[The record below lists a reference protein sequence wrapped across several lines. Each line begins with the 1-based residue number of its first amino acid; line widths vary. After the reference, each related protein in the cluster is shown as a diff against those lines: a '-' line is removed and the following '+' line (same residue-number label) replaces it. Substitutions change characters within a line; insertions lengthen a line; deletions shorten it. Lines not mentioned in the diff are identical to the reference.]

1 LSIRGWCGDPF
12 LITKPVA
19 ALCKLNATTHVPTTG
34 RFQRDHV
41 RAYTDEGI
49 GGAASVRHRSSGSRL
64 DLDQMLALLPPS
76 ALQEE
81 SPQEFMSEEEPT

>member
-1 LSIRGWCGDPF
+1 
-12 LITKPVA
+12 
-19 ALCKLNATTHVPTTG
+19 LNATAHISTTG

-49 GGAASVRHRSSGSRL
+49 DSATSVSHRSSGSRL

-81 SPQEFMSEEEPT
+81 SPQEFMARRNQRERLLPADLRPRFSSS